1 MRQRL
6 QITTKSFSVVCILR
20 FYGYL
25 PSTKHRAFR
34 KFFAAL
40 RQLTMY
46 GGKSVAKP
54 LALDSAV
61 ISKIFP

>member
-1 MRQRL
+1 MVL
-6 QITTKSFSVVCILR
+6 PNLVICILR

-25 PSTKHRAFR
+25 PNIKHRAFK
-34 KFFAAL
+34 KFFATL
-40 RQLTMY
+40 RRLAMY